1 MRHRSPQPG
10 LNRHPAGRGLL
21 VAIVLAGWAV
31 PGAAENTS
39 CTRAL
44 GAPAVTAGLK
54 TLGTEPAAA
63 DFAVVPGHAYLIE
76 VEQRHNDARV
86 EILDPMNVVI
96 VRADHPERRTGTR
109 RAVVTA
115 PDRPLL
121 VVRATGKEHS
131 NVVGT
136 ATVRV
141 FDLAALQPRPDCAAI
156 VRTLAEADADYAAGE
171 EIARGRST
179 PGTASARDAFLRAA
193 QGYLSAERAL
203 AAPADRALRGQTAL
217 ALAGVEYFDLQDWA
231 KTAEW
236 AKAAAELLG
245 NDDPY
250 RRARADA
257 LVAAAWIEIGS
268 AAPAGRAVA
277 GYGVRSTELLARART
292 ELQRLSRFHM
302 QRGERYDAG
311 LQLTNIALTYLFEG
325 RYPQCVTASA
335 TSSQLFGSIHET
347 LRRAQAWQNRAL
359 CLWGLGRLPEAL
371 PWFERSLTDIGPEP
385 YPRIYLAA

>member
-1 MRHRSPQPG
+1 MRHRSR
-10 LNRHPAGRGLL
+10 LSRCPAGRGLF

-44 GAPAVTAGLK
+44 GAPTVSAGPLK
-54 TLGTEPAAA
+54 TPEPGPAAPE
-63 DFAVVPGHAYLIE
+63 FAVVPGHAYLIE
-76 VEQRHNDARV
+76 VEQRNNDARV
-86 EILDPMNVVI
+86 EILDPMNEVI
-96 VRADHPERRTGTR
+96 VRAGHPERRTGTR
-109 RAVVTA
+109 RAVLTA
-115 PDRPLL
+115 PDRPFLA
-121 VVRATGKEHS
+121 VRATGKEHS

-141 FDLAALQPRPDCAAI
+141 FDLAALQARPDCTAI
-156 VRTLAEADADYAAGE
+156 VKTLAEADADYAAGE
-171 EIARGRST
+171 EIARGRPT
-179 PGTASARDAFLRAA
+179 AGTASARDAFLQAA

-203 AAPADRALRGQTAL
+203 TAPADRALRGQTAL

-231 KTAEW
+231 QTAEW

-257 LVAAAWIEIGS
+257 LLAAAWIEIGS
-268 AAPAGRAVA
+268 AAPAGRAVP
-277 GYGVRSTELLARART
+277 GYGVRSTELLARAST

-311 LQLTNIALTYLFEG
+311 LQLTSIALTYLYEG
-325 RYPQCVTASA
+325 RYPQCVTASIFL
-335 TSSQLFGSIHET
+335 SQLSAPIHET
-347 LRRAQAWQNRAL
+347 PPPAQAWPNRAL
-359 CLWGLGRLPEAL
+359 CLWGLGRLPETL
-371 PWFERSLTDIGPEP
+371 RWFKRSLTDIG
-385 YPRIYLAA
+385 